1 MSCLNLKLY
10 LNVLMNDRNFF
21 RSSSKMFDNVLLSS
35 EIFSNFRKASQN
47 VGKGSCALRRNLE
60 NLQKSSESGGKSLE
74 NGQKHRYEFVYII
87 NKIILD
93 FNSISKS
100 AYVISSMYFARS
112 VWPNMVKWSEW
123 NNYWRCKSTFPALTP
138 MGDFLP
144 QSVRG
149 SPAKRIAL

>member
-47 VGKGSCALRRNLE
+47 VGKGSCGLRRILK
-60 NLQKSSESGGKSLE
+60 NLQKYLESGGKSLE
-74 NGQKHRYEFVYII
+74 NGQKHRYQFVYIT

-93 FNSISKS
+93 FNSIS
-100 AYVISSMYFARS
+100 R
-112 VWPNMVKWSEW
+112 
-123 NNYWRCKSTFPALTP
+123 
-138 MGDFLP
+138 
-144 QSVRG
+144 
-149 SPAKRIAL
+149 